1 MGQMVYLD
9 LQVKRGTEDKKE
21 YKDLQVFQVSV
32 VFLV

>member
-9 LQVKRGTEDKKE
+9 LQVKRGTVDNKE